1 MPENLPE
8 DSGSQMVT
16 GPSGITDEGLLIRM
30 LHEEQ
35 LRLKR
40 EVDELRQKQQE
51 AGDKKEKK
59 QDEEEK
65 GGDKKGKDAK
75 DGKENQDGKDKDEK
89 KPPLIQ
95 RVRAWVKE
103 HPIGTVFI
111 IIGVIL
117 LIICAILLIR
127 YLNSYEN
134 TDDAFVD
141 GHTDP
146 ITPRINGIV
155 TGVYVEN
162 TYFVKKGEVLVEL
175 DPRDFQVALEQAK
188 ANLSQ
193 AEAGVRAQTPNVP
206 ITQTNQSTVLAN
218 TVERIKRNRE
228 PCCRAAKIQVCSF
241 RHSPGPG
248 KRRKRGP

>member
-111 IIGVIL
+111 IIGG
-117 LIICAILLIR
+117 C
-127 YLNSYEN
+127 
-134 TDDAFVD
+134 
-141 GHTDP
+141 
-146 ITPRINGIV
+146 
-155 TGVYVEN
+155 
-162 TYFVKKGEVLVEL
+162 K
-175 DPRDFQVALEQAK
+175 
-188 ANLSQ
+188 
-193 AEAGVRAQTPNVP
+193 
-206 ITQTNQSTVLAN
+206 
-218 TVERIKRNRE
+218 
-228 PCCRAAKIQVCSF
+228 SF
-241 RHSPGPG
+241 CVNDLR
-248 KRRKRGP
+248 